1 MGHVFG
7 YDIEFILF
15 REMKIAYIDAQNIHK
30 WVLLLGRTI
39 DWLKLKEYLEK
50 KYDIDE
56 VQIFFWYIAQ
66 YQKFYDMLKR
76 NWYVLIFKEVSR
88 NAQWEVK
95 GNVDIDIAIKAMNDI
110 IDNKLSEAYLLT
122 SDVDFNSLIYEFR
135 RRWIWKG
142 LFVSTMNRT
151 SKYLRKASWSVIHP
165 LSDLKHLIKH

>member
-1 MGHVFG
+1 
-7 YDIEFILF
+7 
-15 REMKIAYIDAQNIHK
+15 MKIAYIDAQNIHK
-30 WVLLLGRTI
+30 WVQLLGRTI

-88 NAQWEVK
+88 NTQWEVK

-110 IDNKLSEAYLLT
+110 IDSKLSEAYLFT
-122 SDVDFNSLIYEFR
+122 TDVDYNTLIYEFR
-135 RRWIWKG
+135 RRWIWKK
-142 LFVSTMNRT
+142 LFVT
-151 SKYLRKASWSVIHP
+151 SFRSYF
-165 LSDLKHLIKH
+165 